1 MGRITWSYIWRL
13 IAWQVITAIVF
24 GFIFSLILSSTSG
37 LNILSSPESIISY
50 YKKNL
55 IGTLV
60 ISFIITVIACKLAT
74 AEIQKVFII
83 NSDNVN
89 QVFKRIVIVFT
100 IIYIMFNL
108 SNIQKIQNTVESL
121 NSLSIDTK
129 LLENFGKFGIAFSVI
144 SVILNSLEMLL
155 MILFEKK
162 LLKIQ

>member
-1 MGRITWSYIWRL
+1 M
-13 IAWQVITAIVF
+13 VTAIVF

-37 LNILSSPESIISY
+37 LNLLSSPESIISY

-60 ISFIITVIACKLAT
+60 ISFIVTVIACKLAT

-89 QVFKRIVIVFT
+89 QVFKRIVIVLIVFT

-155 MILFEKK
+155 IILFEKK

>member
-37 LNILSSPESIISY
+37 LNLLSSPESIISY

>member
-1 MGRITWSYIWRL
+1 M
-13 IAWQVITAIVF
+13 ITAIVF